1 MEKSILNKELVFLIL
16 QFLDEEGLKETAHK
30 LERESGIY
38 FDMKYFEDMLLA
50 GKWDDSERYLS
61 GFTRVDDNRHS
72 TKVYFEIRKQKFL
85 EALDMDDRAKALD
98 ILIKDLK
105 VFSSGHEEL
114 FNEMTQLLIINNIRE
129 HASLSTYGDTN
140 SVRKIVADD
149 IKKVIEANPVFHGK
163 LKCPVFKSQRLRYLL
178 NQSLNWQHL
187 LCKDPLP
194 VPGVKTLLEDH
205 VCKPSLNLSSLQSEE
220 SDSIENSDS
229 DQHLSNHNS
238 GPSTITDSV
247 PFPATLTNPVH
258 GLSIET
264 TMEDPSVISLKGRQC
279 QISNEVT
286 SAIANVLPENVVQM
300 LKEDSLSVTMDFHP
314 IGHTLLLVGTN
325 IGSIGLWDVNSG
337 EKLFSENYRIW
348 GIGASSIN
356 FKEAQEKDFRVS
368 VKKIKWSPD
377 GSLFGVA
384 FSKHF
389 VQLYSYHHG
398 NDIISQHLQID
409 AHDGSVNDL
418 AFSSL
423 NKQLLVITCGDD
435 KKIKVWDAVSGV
447 RCYTFEGHDA
457 PVCSIC
463 PHVKQHVDF
472 IFSTSTDGKIK
483 AWLYDSLGARVDFDA
498 PGYGYTTLAYSA
510 DDNRLFSCGTGKD
523 GEPYL
528 VEWDESEGYIKRT
541 YKGLKKP
548 CFSAIHFDSTQKG
561 LLAAGDGHKVK
572 FWNMDSVELWT
583 STDVDAELLENPCIR
598 FNKKGTLLAVA
609 AKGNKIK
616 ILAIDDILQKQN
628 ETHSIHVPNNQ
639 HEALKCT
646 QSPILVDA
654 GAGVAGEGIVMNGY
668 QKGLEDGR
676 YNSIEESHNNSK
688 FWNVSEICEPS
699 QCQFLQLPVHP
710 KINKIVRLTYTN
722 AGNGI
727 LALTSNGDHLLWK
740 WPRDNLNL
748 DGKATA
754 QVSPHIWQ
762 SRSGLQLMS
771 NKLTSSYS
779 GVPVSCFSLS
789 KNDSYLMSTSG
800 GAISLFNMLTFKTV
814 TTIMTPPPMA
824 TCLTFYPRDNNILA
838 VGMDN
843 YSIIIYN
850 VRTNKIISKL
860 EGHSKRVTALAFS
873 SSFDLLVSGD
883 INAQIFVWNTNEWK
897 KQKDGSLQIHGQ
909 KVPEVLSDTHIQF
922 HLYQR
927 HFLAV
932 RSNYLAM
939 YEAIEL
945 KCCNQWVPEVSMAI
959 SQATFSFDGQA
970 VYASFVD
977 GAVAIFD
984 TLKLQMRCRINPSA
998 YLSTTPS
1005 SSIYPLAIAAH
1016 PQKPSQFAVGLT
1028 DGRVIVFEPQKTGED
1043 WSKFSL
1049 DDEAIK
1055 QGCGSE

>member
-1 MEKSILNKELVFLIL
+1 MEKSSLNKELVFLIL

-50 GKWDDSERYLS
+50 GKWDDAERYLS
-61 GFTRVDDNRHS
+61 GFTSVDDNRHS

-85 EALDMDDRAKALD
+85 EALDMDDRGKALD

-114 FNEMTQLLIINNIRE
+114 FNEMTQLLIISNIRE
-129 HASLSTYGDTN
+129 HASLSTYGDTD

-149 IKKVIEANPVFHGK
+149 IKKVIEANPVFHEK
-163 LKCPVFKSQRLRYLL
+163 LKCPVFKS
-178 NQSLNWQHL
+178 QSLNWQHL

-194 VPGVKTLLEDH
+194 VPGIKTLLEDH

-220 SDSIENSDS
+220 NESIENSDP
-229 DQHLSNHNS
+229 DKHLSNNNS

-247 PFPATLTNPVH
+247 PFPATLTNP
-258 GLSIET
+258 ET
-264 TMEDPSVISLKGRQC
+264 AMEDPSVISLKGRPC
-279 QISNEVT
+279 QTSNEVT
-286 SAIANVLPENVVQM
+286 SAIANVLPENVVQIF
-300 LKEDSLSVTMDFHP
+300 KEDSLPVTMDFHP
-314 IGHTLLLVGTN
+314 IGHTLLLAGTN

-368 VKKIKWSPD
+368 VKKIKWNPE

-384 FSKHF
+384 FSKHL

-398 NDIISQHLQID
+398 NDIISQHLEID

-423 NKQLLVITCGDD
+423 NEQLLVITCGDD
-435 KKIKVWDAVSGV
+435 KKIKVWDTVSGV

-463 PHVKQHVDF
+463 PHVKQQIHF

-498 PGYGYTTLAYSA
+498 PGYGYTALAYSA
-510 DDNRLFSCGTGKD
+510 DDKRLFSCGTGKD

-609 AKGNKIK
+609 AKENKIK

-628 ETHSIHVPNNQ
+628 EIRSIHVPNNQ
-639 HEALKCT
+639 HETLKCT
-646 QSPILVDA
+646 ESPILVDA
-654 GAGVAGEGIVMNGY
+654 GAGVADEGIVMNGC
-668 QKGLEDGR
+668 QKGSEDGR
-676 YNSIEESHNNSK
+676 SNSIEDSHNKSK

-710 KINKIVRLTYTN
+710 KISKIVRLAYTN
-722 AGNGI
+722 AGCGI
-727 LALTSNGDHLLWK
+727 LALASNGDHLLWQ
-740 WPRDNLNL
+740 WPRDSLNL

-754 QVSPHIWQ
+754 QFSPHICR

-779 GVPVSCFSLS
+779 GNPVSCFSLS

-800 GAISLFNMLTFKTV
+800 EAISLFNMLTFKTV

-824 TCLTFYPRDNNILA
+824 TCLSFYPRDNNILA
-838 VGMDN
+838 IGMDN

-883 INAQIFVWNTNEWK
+883 INAQIFVWNTNGWE
-897 KQKDGSLQIHGQ
+897 KQKDGYLQIHGQ
-909 KVPEVLSDTHIQF
+909 KVPEILSDTHIQF
-922 HLYQR
+922 HPYQR

-939 YEAIEL
+939 HEATEL
-945 KCCNQWVPEVSMAI
+945 KCCNQWVPEVSMVI
-959 SQATFSFDGQA
+959 SQATFSSDGQA

-977 GAVAIFD
+977 GTVGIFD
-984 TLKLQMRCRINPSA
+984 TLKLQMHCRVNPSA

-1028 DGRVIVFEPQKTGED
+1028 DGRVIVFEPQKPGED

-1049 DDEAIK
+1049 DDNEVINT
-1055 QGCGSE
+1055 GLWE

>member
-1 MEKSILNKELVFLIL
+1 
-16 QFLDEEGLKETAHK
+16 
-30 LERESGIY
+30 
-38 FDMKYFEDMLLA
+38 MK
-50 GKWDDSERYLS
+50 DDLFMV
-61 GFTRVDDNRHS
+61 GNPKQTNR
-72 TKVYFEIRKQKFL
+72 
-85 EALDMDDRAKALD
+85 DDRAKALD

-279 QISNEVT
+279 QTSNEVT

-300 LKEDSLSVTMDFHP
+300 LKEDSLPVTMDFHP

>member
-1 MEKSILNKELVFLIL
+1 MECLVVSY
-16 QFLDEEGLKETAHK
+16 
-30 LERESGIY
+30 R
-38 FDMKYFEDMLLA
+38 
-50 GKWDDSERYLS
+50 
-61 GFTRVDDNRHS
+61 
-72 TKVYFEIRKQKFL
+72 
-85 EALDMDDRAKALD
+85 DDRAKALD

-279 QISNEVT
+279 QTSNEVT

-300 LKEDSLSVTMDFHP
+300 LKEDSLPVTMDFHP

-800 GAISLFNMLTFKTV
+800 GAISLFNMLTFK
-814 TTIMTPPPMA
+814 
-824 TCLTFYPRDNNILA
+824 
-838 VGMDN
+838 
-843 YSIIIYN
+843 
-850 VRTNKIISKL
+850 
-860 EGHSKRVTALAFS
+860 
-873 SSFDLLVSGD
+873 
-883 INAQIFVWNTNEWK
+883 IFVWNTNEWK

>member
-1 MEKSILNKELVFLIL
+1 
-16 QFLDEEGLKETAHK
+16 
-30 LERESGIY
+30 
-38 FDMKYFEDMLLA
+38 MKYFEDMLLA

-247 PFPATLTNPVH
+247 PFPATLTNP
-258 GLSIET
+258 ET

-279 QISNEVT
+279 QTSNEVT

-300 LKEDSLSVTMDFHP
+300 LKEDSLPVTMDFHP

>member
-1 MEKSILNKELVFLIL
+1 
-16 QFLDEEGLKETAHK
+16 
-30 LERESGIY
+30 
-38 FDMKYFEDMLLA
+38 MK
-50 GKWDDSERYLS
+50 DDHLFR
-61 GFTRVDDNRHS
+61 
-72 TKVYFEIRKQKFL
+72 
-85 EALDMDDRAKALD
+85 DDRGKALD

-114 FNEMTQLLIINNIRE
+114 FNEMTQLLIISNIRE
-129 HASLSTYGDTN
+129 HASLSTYGDTD

-149 IKKVIEANPVFHGK
+149 IKKVIEANPVFHEK

-194 VPGVKTLLEDH
+194 VPGIKTLLEDH

-220 SDSIENSDS
+220 NESIENSDP
-229 DQHLSNHNS
+229 DKHLSNNNS

-247 PFPATLTNPVH
+247 PFPATLTNP
-258 GLSIET
+258 ET
-264 TMEDPSVISLKGRQC
+264 AMEDPSVISLKGRPC
-279 QISNEVT
+279 QTSNEVT
-286 SAIANVLPENVVQM
+286 SAIANVLPENVVQIF
-300 LKEDSLSVTMDFHP
+300 KEDSLPVTMDFHP
-314 IGHTLLLVGTN
+314 IGHTLLLAGTN

-368 VKKIKWSPD
+368 VKKIKWNPE

-384 FSKHF
+384 FSKHL

-398 NDIISQHLQID
+398 NDIISQHLEID

-423 NKQLLVITCGDD
+423 NEQLLVITCGDD
-435 KKIKVWDAVSGV
+435 KKIKVWDTVSGV

-463 PHVKQHVDF
+463 PHVKQQIHF

-498 PGYGYTTLAYSA
+498 PGYGYTALAYSA
-510 DDNRLFSCGTGKD
+510 DDKRLFSCGTGKD

-609 AKGNKIK
+609 AKENKIK

-628 ETHSIHVPNNQ
+628 EIRSIHVPNNQ
-639 HEALKCT
+639 HETLKCT
-646 QSPILVDA
+646 ESPILVDA
-654 GAGVAGEGIVMNGY
+654 GAGVADEGIVMNGC
-668 QKGLEDGR
+668 QKGSEDGR
-676 YNSIEESHNNSK
+676 SNSIEDSHNKSK

-710 KINKIVRLTYTN
+710 KISKIVRLAYTN
-722 AGNGI
+722 AGCGI
-727 LALTSNGDHLLWK
+727 LALASNGDHLLWQ
-740 WPRDNLNL
+740 WPRDSLNL

-754 QVSPHIWQ
+754 QFSPHICR

-779 GVPVSCFSLS
+779 GNPVSCFSLS

-800 GAISLFNMLTFKTV
+800 EAISLFNMLTFK
-814 TTIMTPPPMA
+814 
-824 TCLTFYPRDNNILA
+824 
-838 VGMDN
+838 
-843 YSIIIYN
+843 
-850 VRTNKIISKL
+850 
-860 EGHSKRVTALAFS
+860 
-873 SSFDLLVSGD
+873 
-883 INAQIFVWNTNEWK
+883 IFVWNTNGWE
-897 KQKDGSLQIHGQ
+897 KQKDGYLQIHGQ
-909 KVPEVLSDTHIQF
+909 KVPEILSDTHIQF
-922 HLYQR
+922 HPYQR

-939 YEAIEL
+939 HEATEL
-945 KCCNQWVPEVSMAI
+945 KCCNQWVPEVSMVI
-959 SQATFSFDGQA
+959 SQATFSSDGQA

-977 GAVAIFD
+977 GTVGIFD
-984 TLKLQMRCRINPSA
+984 TLKLQMHCRVNPSA

-1028 DGRVIVFEPQKTGED
+1028 DGRVIVFEPQKPGED

-1049 DDEAIK
+1049 DDNEVINT
-1055 QGCGSE
+1055 GLWE

>member
-1 MEKSILNKELVFLIL
+1 MEKSNLNKEVVFLIL

-30 LERESGIY
+30 LERESGFY
-38 FDMKYFEDMLLA
+38 FDMKYFEDMLLT
-50 GKWDDSERYLS
+50 GKWDDAESYLS

-72 TKVYFEIRKQKFL
+72 TKIYFEIRKQKFL
-85 EALDMDDRAKALD
+85 EALDINDRAKALD

-105 VFSSGHEEL
+105 VFSPHHEEL
-114 FNEMTQLLIINNIRE
+114 FNEMTQLLTIDNIRE
-129 HASLSTYGDTN
+129 HASLSTYGDAN
-140 SVRKIVADD
+140 SVRKLVVDD

-163 LKCPVFKSQRLRYLL
+163 LKCPAFKSQRLRYLL

-187 LCKDPLP
+187 LCKDPDP
-194 VPGVKTLLEDH
+194 VPDIKTLLVDH

-220 SDSIENSDS
+220 SDSIENSES
-229 DQHLSNHNS
+229 DKHLSNRNS
-238 GPSTITDSV
+238 DPSTITDSV
-247 PFPATLTNPVH
+247 PFSAAPTNP
-258 GLSIET
+258 ET
-264 TMEDPSVISLKGRQC
+264 TIEDPSVVTLKGRPC
-279 QISNEVT
+279 QTSNEVT
-286 SAIANVLPENVVQM
+286 SAIANVLPENVVRI
-300 LKEDSLSVTMDFHP
+300 LKEDSPPVAMDFHP
-314 IGHTLLLVGTN
+314 IWHTLLLVGTN
-325 IGSIGLWDVNSG
+325 IGSIGLWDVNSS
-337 EKLFSENYRIW
+337 EKLFSENYGIW
-348 GIGASSIN
+348 GTNNIQ
-356 FKEAQEKDFRVS
+356 EALEKGLRVS
-368 VKKIKWSPD
+368 VKKIKWSPN

-384 FSKHF
+384 FSEHF
-389 VQLYSYHHG
+389 VQLYSYHDG
-398 NDIISQHLQID
+398 NDIISQHLQMD

-435 KKIKVWDAVSGV
+435 KTIKVWDAVNGV
-447 RCYTFEGHDA
+447 RCYTFEGHNA

-463 PHVKQHVDF
+463 PHVKQHVHF

-510 DDNRLFSCGTGKD
+510 DDKRLFSCGTGKD

-548 CFSAIHFDSTQKG
+548 CFATIHFDSTHKG
-561 LLAAGDGHKVK
+561 LLAAGDDYMVK
-572 FWNMDSVELWT
+572 FWNMDSAELWT

-609 AKGNKIK
+609 AKDNKIK
-616 ILAIDDILQKQN
+616 ILEIDDILLKRN
-628 ETHSIHVPNNQ
+628 EIHSIHDPSNI
-639 HEALKCT
+639 HETLKHT
-646 QSPILVDA
+646 QSPILNDA
-654 GAGVAGEGIVMNGY
+654 SAGVADEGILMNGY
-668 QKGLEDGR
+668 QNGLEDGR
-676 YNSIEESHNNSK
+676 SNSIEESNNKSK
-688 FWNVSEICEPS
+688 YWSVSEICEPS
-699 QCQFLQLPVHP
+699 QCQFLQLPIHP
-710 KINKIVRLTYTN
+710 KISKIVRLTYTN

-727 LALTSNGDHLLWK
+727 LALVSNGDHLLWK
-740 WPRDNLNL
+740 WPCNNLNL

-771 NKLTSSYS
+771 NKLTSSYN
-779 GVPVSCFSLS
+779 GDLVSCFSLS

-814 TTIMTPPPMA
+814 TTIMPPPPMA
-824 TCLTFYPRDNNILA
+824 TCLAFYPRDNNILA

-843 YSIIIYN
+843 SSIIIYN
-850 VRTNKIISKL
+850 VRTNKIVNKL
-860 EGHSKRVTALAFS
+860 EGHSKRVTTLAFS

-883 INAQIFVWNTNEWK
+883 INAQIFVWNTNGWE
-897 KQKDGSLQIHGQ
+897 KQKEGYLQIHGQ
-909 KVPEVLSDTHIQF
+909 KVPEVLSETHIQF
-922 HLYQR
+922 HLHQK

-939 YEAIEL
+939 YEATDL
-945 KCCNQWVPEVSMAI
+945 RCCNQWVPEVSVVI
-959 SQATFSFDGQA
+959 SQATFSSDGQA

-977 GAVAIFD
+977 GTVAIFD
-984 TLKLQMRCRINPSA
+984 ALNFQMRCRINPSA
-998 YLSTTPS
+998 YLNTTPS

-1028 DGRVIVFEPQKTGED
+1028 DGRVFVFEPQKPGED
-1043 WSKFSL
+1043 WSRFGL
-1049 DDEAIK
+1049 DDKEAMNTRV
-1055 QGCGSE
+1055 GLWE